1 MGVWRRVVAA
11 RSFPVVPEGH
21 TIHRLA
27 RDLGTD
33 LAGRPVRVTSPQGR
47 FADGAA
53 ALDGKVLLR
62 TEAWGKH
69 LLLWWRG
76 GVGVHVHLG
85 LFGRFRRRPSPPPEP
100 RGAVR
105 MRLEAAEHT
114 WDLSGPTVCALVGRR
129 DRDALVARL
138 GPDPLRDDADA
149 KTFVAHLRAS
159 GRAVGAFLLDQSA
172 VAGVGNVYR
181 AEALFVTRI
190 HPLRPGASLSAAEA
204 RSLWRTLVRQLADG
218 VRLGRIVTIDPHRG
232 GAQRERL
239 WIYKRTSC
247 RRCRGAVDTLMVAA
261 RRTWACP
268 RCQPLTT

>member
-1 MGVWRRVVAA
+1 MSRAGTYLR
-11 RSFPVVPEGH
+11 VVPEGH

-27 RDLGTD
+27 RDLGAD
-33 LAGRPVRVTSPQGR
+33 LVGEPVRVTSPQGR
-47 FADGAA
+47 FAEAA
-53 ALDGKVLLR
+53 TALDGKVLTR

-85 LFGRFRRRPSPPPEP
+85 LFGRFRRRISPPPEP

-105 MRLEAAEHT
+105 MRLEGAEHT

-149 KTFVAHLRAS
+149 KDFVSRLRAS
-159 GRAVGAFLLDQSA
+159 RRAVGAFLLDQSA

-181 AEALFVTRI
+181 AEALFVAGI
-190 HPLRPGASLSAAEA
+190 HPLRTGDSLSVAEA
-204 RSLWRTLVRQLADG
+204 RLLWRTLVTQLADG
-218 VRLGRIVTIDPHRG
+218 VRLGRIVTVDPHRG
-232 GAQRERL
+232 GEQRERL
-239 WIYKRTSC
+239 WMYKRSVC
-247 RRCRGAVDTLMVAA
+247 RRCRGPVATFVLAA

-268 RCQPLTT
+268 RCQPSAS